1 MIYVTVAVTQ
11 EKEMS
16 ILVRI
21 PSPLRRLT
29 GGQSEVTADG
39 ATVSELLNTLEQR
52 FPGIKERLYDEAGQ
66 LRRFVN
72 IYINEEDIRFLKGK
86 DTPLKDGDEVSIIPA
101 MAGGAEG
108 KGDRVT
114 SLKVHIT
121 FPEDKIK
128 SPNIYEIGKEYK
140 VITNIRKADV
150 NEKTGW
156 VDLELTGDPHEVERA
171 VAGLKK
177 KGVKVDPIERNII
190 E

>member
-1 MIYVTVAVTQ
+1 MAV
-11 EKEMS
+11 K
-16 ILVRI
+16 VRI

-29 GGQSEVTADG
+29 RGQGEVEAAG
-39 ATVSELLNTLEQR
+39 HNVHELIETLEKTY
-52 FPGIKERLYDEAGQ
+52 PGMKERICDPDGN

-86 DTPLKDGDEVSIIPA
+86 DTPLKEGDEVSIIPA
-101 MAGGAEG
+101 IAGGGQG

-128 SPNIYEIGKEYK
+128 EPVIYQIGKEYK

-150 NEKTGW
+150 TEKTGW
-156 VDLELTGDPHEVERA
+156 VDLELTGDPHEVEKA

>member
-1 MIYVTVAVTQ
+1 MAV
-11 EKEMS
+11 K
-16 ILVRI
+16 VRI
-21 PSPLRRLT
+21 PSPLRKLT
-29 GGQSEVTADG
+29 LGQGEVKILSKNVNDLI
-39 ATVSELLNTLEQR
+39 ENLEKTY
-52 FPGIKERLYDEAGQ
+52 PGMKERICDPEGN
-66 LRRFVN
+66 LRKFVN

-101 MAGGAEG
+101 IAGGAEG
-108 KGDRVT
+108 KGNRVT
-114 SLKVHIT
+114 NLKVHIT

-128 SPNIYEIGKEYK
+128 EPIIYDIGKEYK

-150 NEKTGW
+150 TEKTGW
-156 VDLELTGDPHEVERA
+156 VDLELTGDPDEVERA